1 MKDLETKVEKMDLS
15 HGLKILVV
23 TSSELGGEAK
33 KWYRFNWD
41 GMRDWN
47 YTSTNTWDAV
57 AYKPKRNV
65 VFRGFGI
72 FANSNNKDFN
82 CFLKWEVDGKESDE
96 YEVHF
101 VNSERCEHKMFE
113 FHLKDV
119 GARAFKVSEGT
130 LIHVGIKFPQE
141 DSDYRR
147 SVSGYNGEQSY
158 YRAIDYQEYDFD
170 TENSHINQGF
180 TGKTYGLMPYII
192 YS

>member
-1 MKDLETKVEKMDLS
+1 MKVEKLDIS
-15 HGLKILVV
+15 QGLKLLIV

-57 AYKPKRNV
+57 AYKPKKPV

-82 CFLKWEVDGKESDE
+82 CFVKWEVDGKESDE
-96 YEVHF
+96 FEVNF
-101 VNSERCEHKMFE
+101 VDAEKCEHKMFE
-113 FHLKDV
+113 FFLKDV
-119 GARAFKVSEGT
+119 GAKAIKVPEGS
-130 LIHVGIKFPQE
+130 LIHVAIKFPQD

-147 SVSGYNGEQSY
+147 SVSGYNGEPQY
-158 YRAIDYQEYDFD
+158 Y
-170 TENSHINQGF
+170 
-180 TGKTYGLMPYII
+180 
-192 YS
+192 